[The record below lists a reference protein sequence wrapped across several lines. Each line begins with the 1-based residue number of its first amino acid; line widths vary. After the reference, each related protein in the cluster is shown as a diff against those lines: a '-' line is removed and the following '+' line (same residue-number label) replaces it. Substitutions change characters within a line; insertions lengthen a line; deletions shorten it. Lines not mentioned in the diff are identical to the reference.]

1 MIQCPESSRVIVHP
15 NQVNRAQY
23 ASFEVL
29 RRCALPTHA
38 TNMRIKMVA
47 VLPIVT
53 LDRGAKI
60 GSALLVYNW
69 HLRGSPSPT
78 LPLLPSCH
86 SIPFPC
92 GIVIPS
98 TLMTGYLQL
107 DQWKVSRLT
116 VISPLSILRSK
127 YIVAR
132 FYRTDPSQFV
142 DLRLEP
148 LQQKIPRFLD
158 AVSAALSA
166 LPTSTEYRYTTSLG
180 FDWSSPTP
188 PSTPNEYPLTITF
201 SLAPNTSVGVNCDIK
216 EEILY
221 QMSAIDEGSLT
232 LLTIVHIASI
242 PSTRY
247 RGGFADDF
255 SDRFRSYK
263 YLPRQDPLFNHRHT
277 SGATNETDTIS
288 WMHASE
294 DDELSNI
301 NRELQRLGEL
311 RLQLAAELRSCL
323 YNAENTA
330 MEVQAFNTRQCER
343 RDVDG
348 PRVFIDFQDDLKVK
362 QDVGYMIHRLE
373 RPAYIRGLRR

>member
-15 NQVNRAQY
+15 NQANRAQY

-38 TNMRIKMVA
+38 TNMRIKIVA

-53 LDRGAKI
+53 LDRGAEI
-60 GSALLVYNW
+60 GSAWLVYNW
-69 HLRGSPSPT
+69 HLRSSPHPT
-78 LPLLPSCH
+78 LPPTPSCH
-86 SIPFPC
+86 SIPFLC

-98 TLMTGYLQL
+98 TIMAGYLQL
-107 DQWKVSRLT
+107 DRWKVSRLT
-116 VISPLSILRSK
+116 IISSLSVLRSK

-148 LQQKIPRFLD
+148 LQQKIPRFLE

-166 LPTSTEYRYTTSLG
+166 LPTSTEYRYTTSLD

-188 PSTPNEYPLTITF
+188 PSSPSEYPLTITF
-201 SLAPNTSVGVNCDIK
+201 SLAPNSPVGVSYDTK

-221 QMSAIDEGSLT
+221 EMSTIDEGSLT

-247 RGGFADDF
+247 QGDFAEDFAD
-255 SDRFRSYK
+255 RLRSHEY
-263 YLPRQDPLFNHRHT
+263 H
-277 SGATNETDTIS
+277 

-301 NRELQRLGEL
+301 NHELQQLSEL

-330 MEVQAFNTRQCER
+330 MEVQAFNAWQCER
-343 RDVDG
+343 LDVDG
-348 PRVFIDFQDDLKVK
+348 PRVLIDFQDDLKVK